1 VRGIAEVMLQRLSQS
16 PDQAQM
22 QQMLTFSLRVQALW
36 FLVAGEPQLAEDA
49 LLHARWSGVLSF
61 SQNVLLEEML
71 LLGHTLRSNR
81 GSVSG
86 K

>member
-1 VRGIAEVMLQRLSQS
+1 
-16 PDQAQM
+16 
-22 QQMLTFSLRVQALW
+22 
-36 FLVAGEPQLAEDA
+36 
-49 LLHARWSGVLSF
+49 LHARWSGVLSF